1 MKTKGTAV
9 AEKIVMKRN
18 DLQPRLE
25 VRLERDG
32 DAVDLSSAVEVRFFA
47 KRGATLKIEGLMTW
61 DIDQTVNGGKR
72 GIVWRDW
79 VLGDTDTA
87 AEYQV
92 EYQVMWPSSRPETF
106 PDGGYDVLQVVK
118 DLGPVV

>member
-1 MKTKGTAV
+1 M

-25 VRLERDG
+25 VRLDRDG
-32 DAVDLSSAVEVRFFA
+32 VAVDLTTAVTVRLLV
-47 KRGATLKIEGLMTW
+47 KRGATLKINDTMSW
-61 DIDQTVNGGKR
+61 DVDQTVNGGKR
-72 GIVWRDW
+72 GIVYRDW
-79 VLGDTDTA
+79 VSGDTDTA

-92 EYQVMWPSSRPETF
+92 EYQVEWPSSRPETF

-118 DLGPVV
+118 DLGPV

>member
-1 MKTKGTAV
+1 METKGAVV

-32 DAVDLSSAVEVRFFA
+32 VAVDLTTADEVRFLA
-47 KRGATLKIEGLMTW
+47 KRGATVKIDGLMTW
-61 DIDQTVNGGKR
+61 GDQTGDLR
-72 GIVWRDW
+72 GIVYRDW
-79 VLGDTDTA
+79 VIGDTDTA
-87 AEYQV
+87 SEYQV
-92 EYQVMWPSSRPETF
+92 EYQVMWPASRPETF

>member
-1 MKTKGTAV
+1 V

-25 VRLERDG
+25 IRLERDG
-32 DAVDLSSAVEVRFFA
+32 VAVDLTTAVEVRFLV
-47 KRGATLKIEGLMTW
+47 KRGATLKIDDTMLW
-61 DIDQTVNGGKR
+61 DVDQSVEGGKR
-72 GIVWRDW
+72 GIVFRDW
-79 VLGDTDTA
+79 EPGDTDTA

-118 DLGPVV
+118 DLGPA

>member
-1 MKTKGTAV
+1 METKGTAV

-32 DAVDLSSAVEVRFFA
+32 VAVDLTTATEVRIFA
-47 KRGATLKIEGLMTW
+47 KRGATIKFEGTMTW
-61 DIDQTVNGGKR
+61 GDQTAELR

-106 PDGGYDVLQVVK
+106 PDGGYDVLQIVK

>member
-1 MKTKGTAV
+1 METKGTAV

-32 DAVDLSSAVEVRFFA
+32 VAVDLTTAVAVRFLA
-47 KRGATLKIEGLMTW
+47 KRGATIKIDGAMAW
-61 DIDQTVNGGKR
+61 GDQTGNLR
-72 GIVWRDW
+72 GIVYRDW

-87 AEYQV
+87 SEYLVEYQV
-92 EYQVMWPSSRPETF
+92 EWPSSRPETF

-118 DLGPVV
+118 DLGPAV

>member
-1 MKTKGTAV
+1 M

-25 VRLERDG
+25 IRLERDG
-32 DAVDLSSAVEVRFFA
+32 DPVDLSTAVEVRFLV
-47 KRGATLKIEGLMTW
+47 KRGATLKINGTMSW
-61 DIDQTVNGGKR
+61 DVDQSVDGGKR

-79 VLGDTDTA
+79 ATGDTDTA
-87 AEYQV
+87 SEYQV
-92 EYQVMWPSSRPETF
+92 EYQVEWPSSRPETF

-118 DLGPVV
+118 DLGP